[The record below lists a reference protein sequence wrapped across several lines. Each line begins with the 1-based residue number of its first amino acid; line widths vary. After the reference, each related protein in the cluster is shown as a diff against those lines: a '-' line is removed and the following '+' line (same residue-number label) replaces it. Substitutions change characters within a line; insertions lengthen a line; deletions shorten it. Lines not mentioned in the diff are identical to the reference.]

1 MLVEV
6 DQEVLFKLDILP
18 IVQVVELEVVEVE
31 ELDLLPLKPQ
41 KVVLVMEQP
50 ISEAVVVAVEEIGP
64 EVEWLEELVV
74 VGLLFFHIPQIV
86 LLMCP
91 III

>member
-18 IVQVVELEVVEVE
+18 IVQVVELEVVEVNIRCYG
-31 ELDLLPLKPQ
+31 LKDTK

-86 LLMCP
+86 LLM
-91 III
+91 

>member
-86 LLMCP
+86 LLM
-91 III
+91 